1 MAFAFFQHS
10 SELGLKCVNSEFL
23 ISYHTAAAV
32 VFGLTMLQENMF
44 DLIFF

>member
-1 MAFAFFQHS
+1 MAFAFFQYI
-10 SELGLKCVNSEFL
+10 SELGLGCINFEFL

-32 VFGLTMLQENMF
+32 AFGLTMLQENMF